1 MTSSRRADSIPVFC
15 DWLDVTFAPTD
26 APYPAINRLL
36 MAAGFDCDAGSRP
49 GSYVY
54 RHDSAPGGTL
64 VYQPM
69 RQSIR
74 FSASGSICALM
85 RSLGIWGDYLS
96 ELSSSPHSVTRLDAA
111 IDLAMDGA
119 DLVDSMRRKHVSGS
133 VSLSRKSVATSTV
146 LGTRPDGRETGT
158 WYAGKLTKAR
168 FTARVYDKAWER
180 LCRASIVVP
189 PCARVEV
196 TAKGGDSGATLRDAE
211 QPAGLFWHIAAPA
224 LLKLPEGAPVWT
236 PNRDLG
242 WVSKPRAF
250 DPAAVL
256 RRRVE
261 SAALLDALALLS
273 DDLGPQGRS
282 YLLHL
287 IEKRLEP
294 ASDSAAA
301 PSQAVAG

>member
-294 ASDSAAA
+294 ASDSAAVL
-301 PSQAVAG
+301 SQAVAG